1 LQTQARLACPQ
12 EPVGPPRPAGAAAAV
27 VGGHQRH
34 RTAIRAVDTRN
45 PQLAWADQIDLIC
58 ASRLMNADATM
69 AAPIGGCARDAEIVG
84 RSPCV
89 SVRQIV
95 FGASS
100 MLAIEGRFETW
111 LHMGG

>member
-1 LQTQARLACPQ
+1 MT
-12 EPVGPPRPAGAAAAV
+12 AAHPGDLDA
-27 VGGHQRH
+27 
-34 RTAIRAVDTRN
+34 
-45 PQLAWADQIDLIC
+45 QIDLFG
-58 ASRLMNADATM
+58 ATRQRSHQTE
-69 AAPIGGCARDAEIVG
+69 AGAPIGGCARDAEIVG

-89 SVRQIV
+89 SVRQVV